1 MTNDVQKNLRRI
13 RENWQRYN
21 LAYDTLQQHLVTVKK
36 TYGLKKSMS
45 TRLLVGETRTFAE
58 ILDADVEK
66 MVLFYLRTQGDLA
79 DRLWK
84 LREYQTTHMQNSFR
98 LTMESIETMCQKYR
112 DLGQDVLDL
121 LEYLD
126 QNVIALRRI
135 IKKHDKHFD
144 LQMGK
149 VYFGARL
156 GKTNSQLVQLYH
168 QEGLYAIIGTIR
180 RGFEDLYEMK
190 YQLEHDMREEDG
202 DEARYLSVSERRH
215 SGLYIDSDKGGD
227 VMRRR
232 GSSITA
238 ASLAASPATANNRS
252 RRTSRTGAMT
262 GHSAHALT
270 GRQRFSS
277 STALHAML
285 LQQQSLDH
293 SHGSHHSGLDNYH
306 PPKGSL
312 NSGAPGDLA
321 RNLSTTLLNLLPQ
334 VFRSKGNAGTG
345 TSNALNN
352 SAKSASTV
360 SHRVDAERLL
370 LLEPMLHK
378 IDEASL
384 KVGLGLGPESISREI
399 FPLDTLYQ

>member
-1 MTNDVQKNLRRI
+1 MTNDVQRSLRRI
-13 RENWQRYN
+13 RESWWKYN
-21 LAYDTLQQHLVTVKK
+21 LAYETLQQHLVTVKK
-36 TYGLKKSMS
+36 QCGLKKSIS

-79 DRLWK
+79 DRLWQ
-84 LREYQTTHMQNSFR
+84 LREYQTTNMQNSFR
-98 LTMESIETMCQKYR
+98 LTMESIDTMCQKYR

-126 QNVIALRRI
+126 SNVIALRRI
-135 IKKHDKHFD
+135 IKKHDKQFD

-190 YQLEHDMREEDG
+190 YQLEHDMREQGG
-202 DEARYLSVSERRH
+202 DEEQQRYLSGSERRN
-215 SGLYIDSDKGGD
+215 SGLYIDDKGD
-227 VMRRR
+227 QASFMRRR
-232 GSSITA
+232 GSSITS
-238 ASLAASPATANNRS
+238 ASAISPATNRTRRGS
-252 RRTSRTGAMT
+252 RINTMT
-262 GHSAHALT
+262 GHGSNSLT

-293 SHGSHHSGLDNYH
+293 SHGSHHSGLDNFH
-306 PPKGSL
+306 TPRSSG
-312 NSGAPGDLA
+312 NSDLV
-321 RNLSTTLLNLLPQ
+321 RNFSTTLLNLLPP
-334 VFRSKGNAGTG
+334 VFRSNGTAGATTSTG
-345 TSNALNN
+345 LSG
-352 SAKSASTV
+352 SAKSVPSSV

-378 IDEASL
+378 IDDASL
-384 KVGLGLGPESISREI
+384 KVLHVNDSVES
-399 FPLDTLYQ
+399 T